1 MTICTAYVFL
11 GQMLF
16 PKNVCTTATWSM
28 FDTPLRALFYST
40 LRYIEYT
47 HDYIHYVC
55 ISGPIISLENIYTTA
70 TWGMP
75 DAPQIALEHMYDSQK
90 RPIMYTTESPIWYDC
105 HMRPIRYACESARI
119 YKIYVTASWYT
130 PPRALHYISLS
141 HERPIR
147 YASQSLIRFLTFFLS
162 FFLSSFLS
170 LRQVY
175 VRHGYVCIWL
185 ILWMMRD
192 MMQWYERHDS
202 WERERERSE
211 CETCVCMH
219 MSDMTHS

>member
-1 MTICTAYVFL
+1 
-11 GQMLF
+11 
-16 PKNVCTTATWSM
+16 
-28 FDTPLRALFYST
+28 
-40 LRYIEYT
+40 
-47 HDYIHYVC
+47 
-55 ISGPIISLENIYTTA
+55 
-70 TWGMP
+70 
-75 DAPQIALEHMYDSQK
+75 
-90 RPIMYTTESPIWYDC
+90 
-105 HMRPIRYACESARI
+105 MRPIRYACESARI

-130 PPRALHYISLS
+130 PPRALHYTSLS

-202 WERERERSE
+202 WEREREIWMWDMRMYAYDWHDSLVGGTRCNDMRDMTHE
-211 CETCVCMH
+211 RDTHTLVCETCVHTGLCWKRALQKRPIFCKE
-219 MSDMTHS
+219 TYNFKRPANHSHPILYFMVSV